1 MVFVARISE
10 GRIVFDPTMTAVGFR
25 CIGQR
30 ADRRPAC
37 ELAFQRTTGDPTM
50 AHNLAQTDGR
60 AAMAYFGEASW
71 HKLGTKLGN
80 PATAA
85 EATEACANVFHS

>member
-1 MVFVARISE
+1 
-10 GRIVFDPTMTAVGFR
+10 
-25 CIGQR
+25 
-30 ADRRPAC
+30 
-37 ELAFQRTTGDPTM
+37 M

-71 HKLGTKLGN
+71 HKLGTKLEN